1 MSRLDDLIDLTRSVH
16 DTYLVNPA
24 RNVRL
29 AYIQVDDLA
38 ELAFKTWLQGNVAG
52 WSAVSHQH
60 NGRDRFKGFYT
71 LINEVQQENG
81 GNVILPDLLQRF
93 KDRRENRNRF
103 FHDHNMAALTV
114 TEEECL
120 RAFCDLYLL
129 FRELFPDFAAK
140 LKANRIANTQS
151 VFIRLRHAAITEER
165 LAAYC
170 RKGLENIIVTVH
182 PGTPTH
188 EWRSIYNAPEEVL
201 NLIRACFEDELSAC
215 STEIQ
220 RIDDLK
226 RITAAHQ
233 MKRARLIDQR
243 DWLMIAIREYFS

>member
-1 MSRLDDLIDLTRSVH
+1 MSRLDDLIDLTRSIH

-38 ELAFKTWLQGNVAG
+38 ELTFKTWLQENVAD
-52 WSAVSHQH
+52 WSAVSHEH
-60 NGRDRFKGFYT
+60 NGRTYFKGFRA
-71 LINEVQQENG
+71 LINEIRQGNG
-81 GNVILPDLLQRF
+81 GNVVLPDLLQRF
-93 KDRRENRNRF
+93 TDRRENRNRF
-103 FHDHNMAALTV
+103 FHDQNMAALTV

-120 RAFCDLYLL
+120 RAFCDLYSL
-129 FRELFPDFAAK
+129 FGELFPDFAGK

-151 VFIRLRHAAITEER
+151 VFIRLKHAAITEER

-170 RKGLENIIVTVH
+170 RKGLENINVTLH
-182 PGTPTH
+182 PGTAAH
-188 EWRSIYNAPEEVL
+188 DWRSIYNAPEEVL
-201 NLIRACFEDELSAC
+201 NFIRACFEDELSTC

-226 RITAAHQ
+226 RITDAHRTR
-233 MKRARLIDQR
+233 KGRLMAQR
-243 DWLMIAIREYFS
+243 DWLTGIIREYFS